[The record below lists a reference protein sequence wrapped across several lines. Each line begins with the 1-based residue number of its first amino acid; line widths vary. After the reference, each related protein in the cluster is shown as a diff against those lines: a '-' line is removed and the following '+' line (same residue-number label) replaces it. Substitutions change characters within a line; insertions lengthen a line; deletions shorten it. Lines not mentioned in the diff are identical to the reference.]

1 MIRWIK
7 RLLEDANG
15 LPSSRL
21 CISWLLTGLV
31 IWKAEI
37 LDETKL
43 GLLLTAITTMT
54 SVSVIDKVK
63 PITGT
68 SELKKTLST
77 FLIKYE

>member
-1 MIRWIK
+1 MSKWIK
-7 RLLEDANG
+7 HLLEDANG

-31 IWKAEI
+31 VWKAEA
-37 LDETKL
+37 LNDTKI

-63 PITGT
+63 QP
-68 SELKKTLST
+68 LQK
-77 FLIKYE
+77 LIEQDKE

>member
-1 MIRWIK
+1 MNKWLK

-21 CISWLLTGLV
+21 CISWILTGLV
-31 IWKAEI
+31 VCKAEV
-37 LDETKL
+37 LNDTKL

-63 PITGT
+63 QP
-68 SELKKTLST
+68 LQK
-77 FLIKYE
+77 LIEQDKE

>member
-1 MIRWIK
+1 MNKWLK

-21 CISWLLTGLV
+21 CISWILTGLV
-31 IWKAEI
+31 VWKAEV
-37 LDETKL
+37 LNDTKL

-63 PITGT
+63 QPIQ
-68 SELKKTLST
+68 K
-77 FLIKYE
+77 LIEQDKE

>member
-1 MIRWIK
+1 MNKWLK

-21 CISWLLTGLV
+21 CISWILTGLV
-31 IWKAEI
+31 VWKVEL
-37 LDETKL
+37 LDDTKL

-63 PITGT
+63 QPIQ
-68 SELKKTLST
+68 K
-77 FLIKYE
+77 LIEQDKE

>member
-1 MIRWIK
+1 MNKWLK

-21 CISWLLTGLV
+21 CISWILTGLV
-31 IWKAEI
+31 VWKAEI
-37 LDETKL
+37 LDDTKL

-63 PITGT
+63 QPIQ
-68 SELKKTLST
+68 K
-77 FLIKYE
+77 LIEQDKE

>member
-1 MIRWIK
+1 MNKWLK

-21 CISWLLTGLV
+21 CISWILTGLV
-31 IWKAEI
+31 VWKAEV
-37 LDETKL
+37 LNDTKL

-63 PITGT
+63 QPMQ
-68 SELKKTLST
+68 K
-77 FLIKYE
+77 LIEQR

>member
-1 MIRWIK
+1 MNKWLK

-21 CISWLLTGLV
+21 CISWILTVLV
-31 IWKAEI
+31 VWNVEI
-37 LDETKL
+37 LDDTKL

-63 PITGT
+63 QPIQ
-68 SELKKTLST
+68 K
-77 FLIKYE
+77 LIEQDKE

>member
-1 MIRWIK
+1 MNKWLK

-21 CISWLLTGLV
+21 CISWILTGLV
-31 IWKAEI
+31 VWKVEI
-37 LDETKL
+37 LDDTKL

-63 PITGT
+63 QPIQ
-68 SELKKTLST
+68 K
-77 FLIKYE
+77 LIEAIQLLLDI

>member
-1 MIRWIK
+1 MNKWLK

-21 CISWLLTGLV
+21 CISWIFTGLV
-31 IWKAEI
+31 VWKAEV
-37 LDETKL
+37 LNDTKL

-63 PITGT
+63 QPIQ
-68 SELKKTLST
+68 K
-77 FLIKYE
+77 LIEQDKE